1 MPFGYPASFKEQSHP
16 GDHPPIIDRPLW
28 DAVQARLAGNT
39 AERDSGK
46 HTRQPSLLAGMLFV
60 GDGKPMTPS
69 HTVKKG
75 VRYRYYF
82 SRPLI
87 TKDQTGTST
96 ALRIPAAEI
105 EQLVAARVRQWLL
118 DPAHFYTGIPL
129 PDLSARRRLVARAG
143 EIGKSWPKL
152 AATRNTPACFACRPD
167 RADRRAANQ
176 IDIHLHPARFAAL
189 LAGSPCCRDV
199 RFSGRARPRLE
210 PRSRPAHRLVPQ
222 RCRDWC
228 DPAGGLS
235 RRC

>member
-167 RADRRAANQ
+167 RADRRRGQPDRYPFAPGTVCRAPRRLTVLSGCSIQ
-176 IDIHLHPARFAAL
+176 RSGEAPARTAL
-189 LAGSPCCRDV
+189 SAGP
-199 RFSGRARPRLE
+199 
-210 PRSRPAHRLVPQ
+210 
-222 RCRDWC
+222 
-228 DPAGGLS
+228 
-235 RRC
+235 